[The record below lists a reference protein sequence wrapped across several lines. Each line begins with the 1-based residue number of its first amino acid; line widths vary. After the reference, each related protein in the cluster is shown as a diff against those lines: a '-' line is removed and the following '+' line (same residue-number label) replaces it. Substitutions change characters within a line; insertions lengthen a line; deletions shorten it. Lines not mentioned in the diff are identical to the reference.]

1 MRTAA
6 LALALAMCFGI
17 RAYAEIY
24 LLGKREKQVDDAIC
38 AQTKQTL
45 GKCVKDPLIAKS
57 MLSAAGATGETII
70 PDQSAVGLL
79 AETSSRMVVE
89 GAKVSEMDVGLDQIQ
104 LRGAADSFET
114 VDKVVTAL
122 KGYRCFTDVQRG
134 RV

>member
-1 MRTAA
+1 M
-6 LALALAMCFGI
+6 
-17 RAYAEIY
+17 
-24 LLGKREKQVDDAIC
+24 
-38 AQTKQTL
+38 
-45 GKCVKDPLIAKS
+45 KDPLIAKS

-134 RV
+134 RVQKSRDATEIEFNLSARNDCAGGATP